1 MLAYILSFFHR
12 MAPAAIS
19 GELQQSFQASGVAL
33 GTLAASYFYVYMLMQ
48 IPTGVL
54 VDTLGVRKVVTI
66 GGLVAGG
73 GSILFGSADTLVIA
87 SVGRLLVGLGVSVMF
102 LSAMK
107 INAVWFHERHFGTMS
122 GLTILFGNLGAVLA
136 AAPLAWV
143 LAYTSWRTVFVGI
156 GIYSIVLG
164 ILSWFMVRNSPAEAG
179 LPTMREVEGRNPH
192 PPHQGDW
199 YHGLIQVMKNRETWP
214 GFWPALGVAG
224 TLFTFAGLWAVPY
237 LYDVY
242 GMSRAMAANHTA
254 VLLTGFAVGSLF
266 AGSLSDRMGK
276 RRPVI
281 IAGVVM
287 YSVCWL
293 PMLLGWQ
300 LGLIASYS
308 LFALMGLSASGFTL
322 SWASAKEVNPPAL
335 SGMATGVVNIG
346 PFLGAAI
353 LQPLIGWTMD
363 LGWDGTIVAGVRVY
377 SVENYQIA
385 LGIMLAFSVI
395 GLIGALRIRE
405 TYCRYVSTA

>member
-1 MLAYILSFFHR
+1 
-12 MAPAAIS
+12 
-19 GELQQSFQASGVAL
+19 
-33 GTLAASYFYVYMLMQ
+33 TL
-48 IPTGVL
+48 
-54 VDTLGVRKVVTI
+54 
-66 GGLVAGG
+66 
-73 GSILFGSADTLVIA
+73 
-87 SVGRLLVGLGVSVMF
+87 
-102 LSAMK
+102 
-107 INAVWFHERHFGTMS
+107 S
-122 GLTILFGNLGAVLA
+122 GLTILLGNLGAVLA
-136 AAPLAWV
+136 SAPLAWV
-143 LAYTSWRTVFVGI
+143 LAYTSWRTVFVGV

-164 ILSWFMVRNSPAEAG
+164 SLSWIMVRNTPAEAG
-179 LPTMREVEGRNPH
+179 LPSMREVDGRDPH
-192 PPHQGDW
+192 SPHQGLW
-199 YHGLIQVMKNRETWP
+199 YHGLKQVMKNRETWP

-254 VLLTGFAVGSLF
+254 LLLAGFAVGSFF

-281 IAGVVM
+281 MTGVVV
-287 YSVCWL
+287 YSLCWL
-293 PMLLGWQ
+293 PMLLGWH

-308 LFALMGLSASGFTL
+308 LFTLMGLSASGFTL
-322 SWASAKEVNPPAL
+322 AWASAKEVNPPAL

-353 LQPLIGWTMD
+353 LQPLVGWAMD
-363 LGWDGTIVAGVRVY
+363 QGWDGTIVGGVRAY
-377 SVENYQIA
+377 SLENYQVA

-395 GLIGALRIRE
+395 GLFGAFRIRE